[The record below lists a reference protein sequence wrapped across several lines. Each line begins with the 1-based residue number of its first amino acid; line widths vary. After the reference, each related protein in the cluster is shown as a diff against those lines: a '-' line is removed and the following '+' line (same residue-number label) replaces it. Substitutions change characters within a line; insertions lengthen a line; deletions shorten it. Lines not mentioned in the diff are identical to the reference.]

1 MFLMPE
7 RSGQPGPDKTTNF
20 AGRGVPGKLLEL
32 GAGSFVEL
40 AGLWEPLLADVRTN

>member
-1 MFLMPE
+1 MFSMPE
-7 RSGQPGPDKTTNF
+7 KSGQPGAEQTTNF

-40 AGLWEPLLADVRTN
+40 AGLKEPLLADVRTN